1 MRRRYADVF
10 RVKLTFFDNPL
21 EREWEGRRVRIV
33 DSADL
38 GRLKWVETLEAEKAA
53 RKRAL
58 IVHPSASTDYLDT
71 AVNRG
76 REQGIPAFL
85 GTV

>member
-1 MRRRYADVF
+1 MRRRYVDVF
-10 RVKLTFFDNPL
+10 RLKLTFFDNPI

-38 GRLKWVETLEAEKAA
+38 GRLKWVETLEPEKSE

-58 IVHPSASTDYLDT
+58 IVHPSASTAYLDA

-76 REQGIPAFL
+76 KEQGIPVFL